1 MDGTKLVEALARE
14 HAEHLRWLAGRHRS
28 TLTPE
33 VLEEVL
39 QESYAKA
46 ITALGRTPA
55 PTFRDHDAA
64 RGWLRRI
71 ADNAA
76 IDAVRARD
84 GRRAGSRP
92 QTVELEDADAHP
104 ADPEAEEALLGEAE
118 RDHGVHV
125 IARAIRELPDHYQRI
140 LRWRYRNGMEPQAIA
155 KLERISTRS
164 YEGRHY
170 RAMAALREA
179 VAALDLGTGCGE
191 TRRQLRRRL
200 GGPSARHARAHVET
214 CMPCLAFERRLRG
227 ALSLVP
233 LSPTGV
239 ALELMFRPAH
249 GGAAA
254 KSAPATKAGSAHG
267 ATWAKAVAGAAATT
281 VAAAGATAA
290 IAAGG
295 AQPAITPVHA
305 GRSPSRTA
313 PPHAAAALREAVPQV
328 ARGFLARRPLREG

>member
-14 HAEHLRWLAGRHRS
+14 HAEHLRWLAGRHRNA
-28 TLTPE
+28 LTPE

-84 GRRAGSRP
+84 GRRPGSRP

-155 KLERISTRS
+155 RLERISPRS

-179 VAALDLGTGCGE
+179 VAGLDLGTG
-191 TRRQLRRRL
+191 LRRD
-200 GGPSARHARAHVET
+200 PPPAAPAARRAVRPARARPRRDLHAV
-214 CMPCLAFERRLRG
+214 PRVRAPAARRALARPALAHRR
-227 ALSLVP
+227 
-233 LSPTGV
+233 
-239 ALELMFRPAH
+239 ALELMIRPAH

-295 AQPAITPVHA
+295 AQPAITPSA
-305 GRSPSRTA
+305 LGRSPSRTA